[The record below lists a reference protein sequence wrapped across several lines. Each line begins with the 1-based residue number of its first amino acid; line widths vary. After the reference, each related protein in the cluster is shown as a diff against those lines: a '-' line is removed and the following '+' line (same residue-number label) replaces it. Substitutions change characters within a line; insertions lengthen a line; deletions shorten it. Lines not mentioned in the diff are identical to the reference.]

1 MRKKIQSARIGSP
14 SFKGLKGIAQSFV
27 NVGIPVI
34 VETQIKAE
42 YTGIS
47 AQLIQNGNIPHKVSS
62 NNLKIKL

>member
-1 MRKKIQSARIGSP
+1 MRKKIQSARIGS

-34 VETQIKAE
+34 IETQIKTE

-47 AQLIQNGNIPHKVSS
+47 AQLIQNGNRPSKISS
-62 NNLKIKL
+62 DYLKIKL